1 MTAGELFDRAREDP
15 LAAWQAAAIV
25 PGALD
30 VDPLA
35 SAALAAV
42 LAGAAARAVELCT
55 GDPQDAD
62 FQRRFGAVCCHASAA
77 EILARR
83 DAGGLELAAIAR
95 QSMRYSWSA
104 IELALRTARS
114 PELDAL
120 AQAALL
126 LLCDPLRPA
135 DEDLDRALAR
145 ERLNV

>member
-1 MTAGELFDRAREDP
+1 
-15 LAAWQAAAIV
+15 
-25 PGALD
+25 
-30 VDPLA
+30 
-35 SAALAAV
+35 
-42 LAGAAARAVELCT
+42 
-55 GDPQDAD
+55 
-62 FQRRFGAVCCHASAA
+62 
-77 EILARR
+77 
-83 DAGGLELAAIAR
+83 
-95 QSMRYSWSA
+95 MRYSWSA